1 MELKI
6 NPYKVYI
13 KVNVDGYI
21 TEVNSSAFIN
31 DATGW
36 LEIDSGYGDRY
47 HHAQG
52 NYFPMSLYDMLG
64 RFNYKYVDGAV
75 IAIPEEEK
83 PEIEPI
89 VEPTA
94 EERIA
99 ELETALSLLLEGA
112 TE

>member
-1 MELKI
+1 MELEI

-13 KVNVDGYI
+13 KLNADNYI
-21 TEVNSSAFIN
+21 TAVNSSAFIL

-36 LEIDSGYGDRY
+36 IEIDSGYGDKY

-52 NYFPMSLYDMLG
+52 NYFPIPLYDDMG

-89 VEPTA
+89 VSPTT